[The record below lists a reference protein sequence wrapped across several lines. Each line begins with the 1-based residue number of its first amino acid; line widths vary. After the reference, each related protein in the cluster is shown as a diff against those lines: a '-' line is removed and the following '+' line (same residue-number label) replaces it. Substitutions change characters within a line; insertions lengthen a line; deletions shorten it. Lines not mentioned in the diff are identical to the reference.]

1 MTGDHPQSRR
11 APSRPAPAGRL
22 PAEREVVNR
31 QSAVAVRPRLLRTF
45 LTRACELVLPRAAG
59 VAVCLV
65 SDAEI
70 ARLNR
75 TYRGKAGATDVL
87 SFPAEGRNGGAGAG
101 GAAGRL
107 RLAGLKPCST
117 FHLGDIAI
125 SPAAARRNARTLG
138 RSVPEELRVLILHGV
153 LHLAGYDH
161 EKDEGEMERREL
173 RLRRRL
179 GIG

>member
-1 MTGDHPQSRR
+1 MTGDLPPSRR
-11 APSRPAPAGRL
+11 ASPRQAGTGHRRRG
-22 PAEREVVNR
+22 ERVVLNR
-31 QSAVAVRPRLLRTF
+31 QGSVAVRPRLLHTF
-45 LTRACELVLPRAAG
+45 LARACELVLPRAAG

-75 TYRGKAGATDVL
+75 TYRGKGGATDVL
-87 SFPAEGRNGGAGAG
+87 SFPAAARNGGAGGHTTA
-101 GAAGRL
+101 L
-107 RLAGLKPCST
+107 RLASRKAGGT

-161 EKDEGEMERREL
+161 ETDEGEMERREL